1 MTRLETLSIKKF
13 DTSISDFSHNDHY
26 TLMWMKKGFKSVQ
39 IDFESFDDSSDSI
52 YFITSGR
59 KVKIQ
64 FEGEPEGWILRFSRE
79 YFKTQIRE
87 QLNIKHIDIFSSFGK
102 VPKMIL
108 SPQIGKRVHSIAEMI
123 DELKGSDI
131 PNKEAAVASLLKTL
145 IIYCDSKCNIKITH
159 EKNSNEVQIV
169 IKFKELVA
177 RHYTQ
182 AHKVSEYADMMNLS
196 PKYLNQVV
204 KNVLGMTAKQIIHDQ
219 LVIQARRELKFSND
233 SVKEIAFRLGF
244 SEPFHFSNYFKKM
257 IGYSPSEYRLM

>member
-13 DTSISDFSHNDHY
+13 DSSLSDFSHKHQY
-26 TLMWMKKGFKSVQ
+26 ALMWMKKGFKSVQ

-52 YFITSGR
+52 YFITPGR
-59 KVKIQ
+59 KVKIR
-64 FEGEPEGWILRFSRE
+64 FEGQPVGWILCFSRE

-87 QLNIKHIDIFSSFGK
+87 QLNIKHVDVFSSFRK

-145 IIYCDSKCNIKITH
+145 IIYCDSKCNIKITD

-169 IKFKELVA
+169 MKFKELVA